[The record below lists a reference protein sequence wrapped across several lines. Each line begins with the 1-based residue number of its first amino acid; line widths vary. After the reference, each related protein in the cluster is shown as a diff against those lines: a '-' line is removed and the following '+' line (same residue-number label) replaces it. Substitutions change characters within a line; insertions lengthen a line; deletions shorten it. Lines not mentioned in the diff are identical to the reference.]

1 MTKSTLFFCFAF
13 IIAQLSLAQV
23 TTFSDNGTLTNT
35 VQTAIEFD
43 NASLNVRSTA
53 TATIPLLS
61 TGASS
66 ITFTLKGGDGG
77 TATWDG
83 AFTDLTA
90 QGGEGGTVTFTM
102 PITPEN
108 EGKRITFYQGKH
120 GGTEF
125 HPIIASGGGG
135 ASTALLDHNG
145 TLLALAGGGGG
156 GCAVENYQSSG
167 RPGGVATP
175 GHATS
180 CVNSGNA
187 GVDGTTGSN
196 TPESLGGI
204 VAQSSETLSV
214 YAGGGGGLSGISRR
228 NSGIHS
234 GDITGKAASDGGW
247 GGYHPEGI
255 FYSGPNCNQDFPF
268 QIPGCTK
275 TETRDRSR
283 GGTGYSGGGAGGPWL
298 RDSFRSSCS
307 ERMWSLFGAG
317 GGGGGY
323 DGGGAGSPERGGGG
337 GSSYV
342 DPAFTNPSF
351 QEGGYVTNSRNG
363 SVVYQ
368 VNYDNQPPVAVCKD
382 VILFLG
388 QGNYITNDGQIGIA
402 SGVNGQATLDPAA
415 IDGGSLDDVFI
426 EEMTTSKNTF
436 TCADLGENTVTLT
449 VKDGNDNTASCS
461 AQVTVVDNF
470 APTITSATSRI
481 INAPDF
487 GNIDLGFRASVTI
500 TPPELD
506 FVDNC
511 GVASVVQ
518 AEPFTVTCSD
528 IGTSIVKE
536 VVATDASGNQN
547 VVYLTYNITSNFINT
562 STIYVNANQ
571 PDDNGD
577 GLSWATAK
585 KYLNSALAMLD
596 GSACYNGKQIWV
608 AGGTY
613 YPDEGTNQTDNDRHS
628 TFLLGNGVA
637 IYGGFSGNETSLD
650 QRDYAKNP
658 TILSGDLQQ
667 DDQAGLNNSD
677 NAYTVVSSL
686 NTLPF
691 IMDGFIIS
699 GGNSNGPTY
708 ETSVGGGVACNSS
721 SSFRN
726 CIFSGNTANL
736 AGGAFFSI
744 NAEVEFINC
753 IFSGNTAD
761 IGGAIYSDVSSLSLI
776 NSTLSGNSAS
786 TDGGAISSLLGST
799 LAVKNSIIW
808 NNRAQGATTSPSAS
822 ISGNAT
828 YSNSLV
834 ANISS
839 SGIVSNADPLFVEGI
854 DFTTEAL
861 PTTAGDFH
869 AQLGIVRDAGDKSY
883 NTLEKDLDGKA
894 RTLGQIDL
902 GPYEYG
908 YSPDYFVTTWR
919 TTTVNETIE
928 LPLVEGYWYFIDWD
942 NDGIIDNRV
951 RDGLETNTR
960 GRIHT
965 FATPGIHTIVISPL
979 TFQLDFKDFP
989 DKDKIVSIEQ
999 WGDYGWRSMNNAFN
1013 GCSNLVINAKDTP
1026 NLIRAEDLS
1035 YMFAGATSLDYDF
1048 SQWDVSTVTNMQ
1060 GMFDG
1065 VTLSEENYDKLLNSW
1080 SNLGVKRDVVFS
1092 AGNSNYCLGEP
1103 GRTKLIE
1110 SFGWEITDGGSACGT
1125 VGCTDDKTPP
1135 EPDLLTL
1142 PNIAA
1147 ECEVTGLTAPTAT
1160 DDCTTRVRVTHDAN
1174 FPITKSTI
1182 VTWTYADAS
1191 GNLSTQMQN
1200 VVIKDFSAP
1209 VPDLV
1214 TLPEVTA
1221 EAPVTE
1227 LTPPTATDNCTA
1239 SVTVTHNAVFPINEN
1254 TLVTWTYTD
1263 AAGNFSTQ
1271 SQNVVIKKG
1280 TAPVVTLPAIIGVQE
1295 DIVYDIPDAI
1305 HVTDPEGDDLILTFT
1320 VTGGSLSIGTTGI
1333 TFGGLGNGSASFT
1346 ASGTLA
1352 NLNTALD
1359 AATFLSSP
1367 NLNGAGAGSIAIVAN
1382 DGNSDSDTAFVI
1394 FDIDAINDDPAITGL
1409 PSSITVKKDAT
1420 EDPFDISAATIS
1432 DVDAGNGELTLKLR
1446 AVGGVFD
1453 YAGGTGITPSGQ
1465 LSTEATFT
1473 GSLTDLNNYINIP
1486 TNIYFRPDAN
1496 LSGDAAASV
1505 EVSIND
1511 NGNTGSNG
1519 GTDILI
1525 ATIEI
1530 NITPVNDAP
1539 TVANAIPDQNAM
1551 EGVAFNFQFAS
1562 NTFEDIDVGDV
1573 MTYTA
1578 ELNDG
1583 SPLPAWLVF
1592 DPLTRTFSGTPL
1604 NDNIGIM
1611 SIDVIAND
1619 GKGGSVTDTF
1629 TLTVNPGITFE
1640 DVSFDFDG
1648 TEKTISISGTLPEG
1662 ATVAYTN
1669 NGRTNVGYQEV
1680 IATISGDNFSTLILT
1695 ANLTITP
1702 AIIAGIS
1709 FVDADFEFDGN
1720 EKSLA
1725 ISGTL
1730 PEGASVAYTNNG
1742 RTQVGSQE
1750 VTATIS
1756 GVNFQTL
1763 VLKAQLTVLQE
1774 GCLTKAAF
1782 RLSPAEACSETIT
1795 VFFTDLSTDVD
1806 TWFWEFGNG
1815 GTSTAKNPIF
1825 SYTSFGEFT
1834 VRLTASNSVT
1844 GCSSIT
1850 EKVFSNQPVSA
1861 DFTANTTFGC
1871 GPLTVD
1877 FEDRSEGATS
1887 WNWDFGDG
1895 TTSTEQNPSHTYQS
1909 PGTFTVSLSVNT
1921 GSTCTDSMTK
1931 TNYVQVIGP
1940 DLEFSVDKESG
1951 NGPLEVQFTDN
1962 SISSAPLISRLWN
1975 FGDGSTSSSQN
1986 PTHTYSNGGLY
1997 TVSLTVSYLDGCSM
2011 TLTKTDFIEVFE
2023 VELSTTVSNVSC
2035 FDGSD
2040 GSASVTASGGLAPY
2054 TYLWSNDET
2063 DATINGLEAGNYSVT
2078 VTDSR
2083 GLSKSIDVIISQPV
2097 SVSIQTSIASTIT
2110 SNSAELGGEI
2120 ITTSE
2125 SDQAACITEY
2135 GVVYSTTTNPDI
2147 SDFKVVMSS
2156 GEGSFSE
2163 LVTGLQL
2170 NTTYYVKAFATNQ
2183 NGFTTYGDEVAFT
2196 TSRKILTITV
2206 DPNQSK
2212 EYGEAD
2218 PTFTYEAIGF
2228 DSGDDESILT
2238 GELKRAAGAGVGTY
2252 AINLGT
2258 LDAGPNYTINFMGA
2272 DFEITP
2278 ATLNV
2283 SVFTGQQKTYGDPDR
2298 GFRFFASGFTNGD
2311 FGSIITGTLSRA
2323 PGEDVGA
2330 YPINLGTVS
2339 AGDNYTI
2346 NFTGADF
2353 VITPA
2358 ALTITADADQNK
2370 TYGDADPTF
2379 TYQATGFEN
2388 GDDESILTGALSRAA
2403 GENVG
2408 NYAINQG
2415 SLDAG
2420 DNYTINYT
2428 GADFEITERTLTV
2441 IADANQGKV
2450 YGQADPVLTYTA
2462 SNFGNGDDESIFT
2475 GSLVRAAGENVGSY
2489 AINQGSLDAGDN
2501 YTINYTGAD
2510 FAITKKTLTITA
2522 DANQSKVYGDSDPTF
2537 TYQATGFE
2545 NGDDESILTGA
2556 LSRAAGENVG
2566 SYAINLGS
2574 VSAGDNYIINFVG
2587 ADFVII
2593 KKALTIT
2600 ADDKQKIYG
2609 EANPTLTFTYTG
2621 LVNGDTKVSEE
2632 PSISTTATASS
2643 NVGEYPIELEGGSD
2657 QNYAITLVNGTLT
2670 IGKKDLTITADDK
2683 QKTYGEA
2690 NPTLTFTYTGLVN
2703 GDTKV
2708 SEEPSISTT
2717 ATASSNVGEYP
2728 IELEGGADQNYAI
2741 TLVNGTLTI
2750 GKKDLT
2756 ITAEDK
2762 QKTYGEANPT
2772 LTFTYTGLVN
2782 GDTKVATEPS
2792 ISTIATASS
2801 NVGDYPITL
2810 TGGEDQNYAITL
2822 VNGTLTVGKKD
2833 LTITADDKQKTYGE
2847 ANPILTFTYTGLVN
2861 GDTKVATEP
2870 SISTT
2875 ATASS
2880 NVGDYPITL
2889 TGGSDQNYAITL
2901 VDGMLTIGKKDLT
2914 ITAEDKQKIYGEANP
2929 TLTFTY
2935 TGLVNGDTKVATE
2948 PSISTTATASSN
2960 VGDYP
2965 ITLTG
2970 GFDQNYAI
2978 TLIDGT
2984 LTIGKKDLT
2993 ITAEDKQKIY
3003 GEANPILTFTYT
3015 GLVNGDT
3022 KVATEPS
3029 ISTTATASSNVG
3041 TYPIELEGGV
3051 DQNYA
3056 ITLIDGT
3063 LTIGKKDL
3071 TITAEDKQKI
3081 YGEANPTLT
3090 FTYTGLV
3097 NGDTKVATEPSIS
3110 TTATASSNVGDYPI
3124 TLTGGSDQNY
3134 AITLI
3139 DGTLTIGKKDLTITA
3154 EDKQKTYGEENPILT
3169 FTYTGLVNGDTKV
3182 ATEPSISTTA
3192 TASSNVGEYPIELAG
3207 GSDQNY
3213 EIKLVDGTLTIG
3225 KKDLTITADDKQK
3238 TYGEENPSLIFTYT
3252 GLVNG
3257 DTKVSEE
3264 PSISTTATASSNVGE
3279 YPIELVG
3286 GSDQNYAITL
3296 VSGTLTIGKKDLTI
3310 TAEDKQKIYGEANPT
3325 LTFTYTGL
3333 VNGDTDVAAEPSIS
3347 TTASASSNVGYYPI
3361 TLTGGS
3367 DQNYAITLVD
3377 GTLTI
3382 GKKDLTITAEDKQKI
3397 FGREDPVLTY
3407 TVDGLTAGDG
3417 ESIVT
3422 GTLSRE
3428 SGEEVGTY
3436 GITQGSLDA
3445 GDNYTITYTGAEL
3458 EIVPAVL
3465 LLINNP
3471 ELIQTPWSVM
3481 PELPATVI
3489 ILTADGQEV
3498 EIGVNW
3504 DESSL
3509 NLLAR
3514 GVYSLF
3520 GSLQLPEGIENE
3532 SNEKAVLQ
3540 VEVLA
3545 KPAPQDLTLSN
3556 NSFDPSPT
3564 VFFQEVGAFTVID
3577 LVDDIHEIA
3586 LVAGAADNEY
3596 FEIIDGILFWSSADQ
3611 ASGRTEF
3618 TIKVSVT
3625 DRDGNVLEK
3634 DFVITRTRL
3643 NLESLEVF
3651 NTFTPNGDGVNDS
3664 WGLPALRYYQGVRLQ
3679 VFDLSGERLFYS
3691 EDADVRWDGTYK
3703 GKEMPT
3709 GAYTWVIEVIETGEK
3724 RMGVLNLIRN

>member
-1 MTKSTLFFCFAF
+1 MTKSTAFFCLCFL
-13 IIAQLSLAQV
+13 IAQLSLAQV

-35 VQTAIEFD
+35 AQTAIVFD
-43 NASLNVRSTA
+43 NASIRVRSTA

-61 TGASS
+61 TGAAS

-83 AFTDLTA
+83 LFTDLVA

-102 PITPEN
+102 PITSEN
-108 EGKRITFYQGKH
+108 EGKRITFYMGKH
-120 GGTEF
+120 GENES

-145 TLLALAGGGGG
+145 NLIALAGGGGG
-156 GCAVENYQSSG
+156 GSAVETYQSSG
-167 RPGGVATP
+167 RPGGTVTD
-175 GHATS
+175 GHATT
-180 CVNSGNA
+180 CGDSGNA
-187 GVDGTTGSN
+187 GVNGTTGNN
-196 TPESLGGI
+196 TPESLGAI
-204 VAQSSETLSV
+204 VARSSDKLSIH
-214 YAGGGGGLSGISRR
+214 AGGGGGLSGISRV
-228 NSGIHS
+228 NTGIHS
-234 GDITGKAASDGGW
+234 ESITGKSASDGGW
-247 GGYHPEGI
+247 GGYHPEDT
-255 FYSGPNCNQDFPF
+255 FYSGTNCNQDTPF
-268 QIPGCTK
+268 QVEGCIQVRTK
-275 TETRDRSR
+275 DRSR
-283 GGTGYSGGGAGGPWL
+283 GGTGYSGGGAGSPWL
-298 RDSFRSSCS
+298 YDPGFSSCS
-307 ERMWSLFGAG
+307 EVLWNSFGAG

-323 DGGGAGSPERGGGG
+323 NGGGGGGKQRGGGG

-342 DPAFTNPSF
+342 SSKYPVRSF
-351 QEGGYVTNSRNG
+351 KDGGYVTNSQNG
-363 SVVYQ
+363 TVSYQ
-368 VNYDNQPPVAVCKD
+368 VNYDNQPPVAVCKNT
-382 VILFLG
+382 VLFLG

-402 SGVNGQATLDPAA
+402 SGINGEATLDPAA
-415 IDGGSLDDVFI
+415 IDGGSLDDVFLV
-426 EEMTTSKNTF
+426 EMTTSKNTF
-436 TCADLGENTVTLT
+436 TCTDLGENTVTLT
-449 VKDGNDNTASCS
+449 VTDANGNSGSCS

-487 GNIDLGFRASVTI
+487 GVIDMGFRTSLTI
-500 TPPELD
+500 TPPELN

-528 IGTSIVKE
+528 IGKSFVKE

-547 VVYLTYNITSNFINT
+547 VVYLNYSITSSAINT
-562 STIYVNANQ
+562 SKIYVNANQ

-596 GSACYNGKQIWV
+596 GAQCYKGKQIWV
-608 AGGTY
+608 AGGNY
-613 YPDEGTNQTDNDRHS
+613 YPDEGTNQTDNDRLS
-628 TFLLGNGVA
+628 TFLLGNEIA

-650 QRDYAKNP
+650 QRDYANNP
-658 TILSGDLQQ
+658 TILSGDLKQ

-677 NAYTVVSSL
+677 NAYTVVTSL
-686 NTLPF
+686 SALPF
-691 IMDGFIIS
+691 LMDGFIIS

-786 TDGGAISSLLGST
+786 TDGGAISSPLGST

-808 NNRAQGATTSPSAS
+808 NNRAQSSTTTASAS

-828 YSNSLV
+828 YANSLV

-854 DFTTEAL
+854 DFNTEAL

-883 NTLEKDLDGKA
+883 NTLEKDLDGQK

-908 YSPDYFVTTWR
+908 YDTDFFVTTWQ
-919 TTTVNETIE
+919 TTTVNERIT
-928 LPLVEGYWYFIDWD
+928 LPVVGYNFYRIDWD
-942 NDGIIDNRV
+942 NDGVFDYTLNSAVQIESRAI
-951 RDGLETNTR
+951 T
-960 GRIHT
+960 HT
-965 FATPGIHTIVISPL
+965 FAEPGIHTIVIYAL
-979 TFQLDFKDFP
+979 GINFNFKDSP
-989 DKDKIVSIEQ
+989 YKNNLLSIDQ
-999 WGDYGWRSMNNAFN
+999 WGISNWRSMRNSFN
-1013 GCSNLVINAKDTP
+1013 GCSNLVINAKDAP
-1026 NLIRAEDLS
+1026 SLINATDLS

-1048 SQWDVSTVTNMQ
+1048 SHWNVSTITNMQ

-1065 VTLSEENYDKLLNSW
+1065 VSLSEENYDKLLNSW
-1080 SNLGVKRDVVFS
+1080 SNLGLKRDVIFS

-1110 SFGWEITDGGSACGT
+1110 SFGWEITDGGPGCDT
-1125 VGCTDDKTPP
+1125 TGCTDDKTAPV
-1135 EPDLLTL
+1135 PDLLTL
-1142 PNIAA
+1142 PDIAA
-1147 ECEVTGLTAPTAT
+1147 DCEVTGLTAPTAT
-1160 DDCTTRVRVTHDAN
+1160 DNCATTVTVTHDAVL
-1174 FPITKSTI
+1174 PIATQGTTV
-1182 VTWTYADAS
+1182 VTWTYDD
-1191 GNLSTQMQN
+1191 GNGNTSTQTQN
-1200 VVIKDFSAP
+1200 VVIKDLSAP
-1209 VPDLV
+1209 VPDVV

-1227 LTPPTATDNCTA
+1227 LTPPTATDNCTTG
-1239 SVTVTHNAVFPINEN
+1239 VTVTNDAVFPINEN

-1305 HVTDPEGDDLILTFT
+1305 HVTDQEGDDLILTFT
-1320 VTGGSLSIGTTGI
+1320 VTGGTLSIGTTGI

-1420 EDPFDISAATIS
+1420 EDLFDISAATIS
-1432 DVDAGNGELTLKLR
+1432 DVDAGSGELTLKLR

-1453 YAGGTGITPSGQ
+1453 YAEGTGITLSGQ

-1583 SPLPAWLVF
+1583 SPLPAWLGF

-1619 GKGGSVTDTF
+1619 GNGGSVTNTF

-1640 DVSFDFDG
+1640 NVSFDFDG
-1648 TEKTISISGTLPEG
+1648 TQKAITISGTLPEG
-1662 ATVAYTN
+1662 ATVTYTN

-1825 SYTSFGEFT
+1825 SYNSFGEFT
-1834 VRLTASNSVT
+1834 VRLTVSDTIT

-1877 FEDRSEGATS
+1877 FEDRSEGATT
-1887 WNWDFGDG
+1887 WAWDFGDG

-1909 PGTFTVSLSVNT
+1909 SGTFTVTLSVNT

-1931 TNYVQVIGP
+1931 TNYVQVNGP

-1951 NGPLEVQFTDN
+1951 NGPLEVQFTEN
-1962 SISSAPLISRLWN
+1962 SISSAPLISRLWD

-1997 TVSLTVSYLDGCSM
+1997 TVSLTLQDLDGCSR

-2023 VELSTTVSNVSC
+2023 LELSTTVSNVTC
-2035 FDGSD
+2035 FNGSD

-2110 SNSAELGGEI
+2110 SNTAELGGEI

-2125 SDQAACITEY
+2125 TDQAACITEY

-2147 SDFKVVMSS
+2147 SDFKVVMGS

-2196 TSRKILTITV
+2196 TSRKTLTITV

-2358 ALTITADADQNK
+2358 ALTITADVSQSKIYGDEDPTFTYQATGFENGDDESILTGALVRAAGENVGTYAINLGTLDAGPNYTINFIGADFTITEKTLDITVDAGQDKIYGEADPVFTYQANGFENADDEGILTGALARTAGENVGNYAINQGSLDAGNNYTINYTGADFEITPATLTVTVDAGQSKTYGDADPTFTYQATGFENGDDESILTGALARGAGENVGSYPIILGTMDAGDNYTINYTGADFEITPATLTVIADADQSK
-2370 TYGDADPTF
+2370 VYGDADPTF

-2403 GENVG
+2403 GENEG

-2420 DNYTINYT
+2420 DNYTINYIGADFEITPATLTITADADQNKTYGDADPTFTYQASGFANGDDESILTGALARAAGENVGTFAINLGTLSAGANYTIDYT

-2441 IADANQGKV
+2441 IADADQGKV

-2475 GSLVRAAGENVGSY
+2475 GSIVRSAGENVGSY
-2489 AINQGSLDAGDN
+2489 AISLGSLTAGDN

-2510 FAITKKTLTITA
+2510 FEIT
-2522 DANQSKVYGDSDPTF
+2522 Q
-2537 TYQATGFE
+2537 
-2545 NGDDESILTGA
+2545 
-2556 LSRAAGENVG
+2556 
-2566 SYAINLGS
+2566 
-2574 VSAGDNYIINFVG
+2574 
-2587 ADFVII
+2587 
-2593 KKALTIT
+2593 KA
-2600 ADDKQKIYG
+2600 
-2609 EANPTLTFTYTG
+2609 
-2621 LVNGDTKVSEE
+2621 
-2632 PSISTTATASS
+2632 
-2643 NVGEYPIELEGGSD
+2643 
-2657 QNYAITLVNGTLT
+2657 
-2670 IGKKDLTITADDK
+2670 LTITADDK

-2690 NPTLTFTYTGLVN
+2690 NP
-2703 GDTKV
+2703 
-2708 SEEPSISTT
+2708 I
-2717 ATASSNVGEYP
+2717 
-2728 IELEGGADQNYAI
+2728 
-2741 TLVNGTLTI
+2741 
-2750 GKKDLT
+2750 
-2756 ITAEDK
+2756 
-2762 QKTYGEANPT
+2762 

-2792 ISTIATASS
+2792 ISTTATASS
-2801 NVGDYPITL
+2801 NVGEYPIEL
-2810 TGGEDQNYAITL
+2810 AGGSDQNYAITL
-2822 VNGTLTVGKKD
+2822 VDGMLTIGKKD

-2880 NVGDYPITL
+2880 NVG
-2889 TGGSDQNYAITL
+2889 
-2901 VDGMLTIGKKDLT
+2901 
-2914 ITAEDKQKIYGEANP
+2914 E
-2929 TLTFTY
+2929 
-2935 TGLVNGDTKVATE
+2935 
-2948 PSISTTATASSN
+2948 
-2960 VGDYP
+2960 
-2965 ITLTG
+2965 
-2970 GFDQNYAI
+2970 
-2978 TLIDGT
+2978 
-2984 LTIGKKDLT
+2984 
-2993 ITAEDKQKIY
+2993 
-3003 GEANPILTFTYT
+3003 
-3015 GLVNGDT
+3015 
-3022 KVATEPS
+3022 
-3029 ISTTATASSNVG
+3029 
-3041 TYPIELEGGV
+3041 YPIELEGG
-3051 DQNYA
+3051 A
-3056 ITLIDGT
+3056 
-3063 LTIGKKDL
+3063 
-3071 TITAEDKQKI
+3071 
-3081 YGEANPTLT
+3081 
-3090 FTYTGLV
+3090 
-3097 NGDTKVATEPSIS
+3097 
-3110 TTATASSNVGDYPI
+3110 
-3124 TLTGGSDQNY
+3124 
-3134 AITLI
+3134 
-3139 DGTLTIGKKDLTITA
+3139 
-3154 EDKQKTYGEENPILT
+3154 
-3169 FTYTGLVNGDTKV
+3169 
-3182 ATEPSISTTA
+3182 
-3192 TASSNVGEYPIELAG
+3192 
-3207 GSDQNY
+3207 
-3213 EIKLVDGTLTIG
+3213 
-3225 KKDLTITADDKQK
+3225 
-3238 TYGEENPSLIFTYT
+3238 
-3252 GLVNG
+3252 
-3257 DTKVSEE
+3257 
-3264 PSISTTATASSNVGE
+3264 
-3279 YPIELVG
+3279 
-3286 GSDQNYAITL
+3286 
-3296 VSGTLTIGKKDLTI
+3296 
-3310 TAEDKQKIYGEANPT
+3310 
-3325 LTFTYTGL
+3325 
-3333 VNGDTDVAAEPSIS
+3333 
-3347 TTASASSNVGYYPI
+3347 
-3361 TLTGGS
+3361 

-3382 GKKDLTITAEDKQKI
+3382 GKKDLTITADNKQKI
-3397 FGREDPVLTY
+3397 YGEANPSLTFTY
-3407 TVDGLTAGDG
+3407 T
-3417 ESIVT
+3417 
-3422 GTLSRE
+3422 
-3428 SGEEVGTY
+3428 
-3436 GITQGSLDA
+3436 
-3445 GDNYTITYTGAEL
+3445 
-3458 EIVPAVL
+3458 
-3465 LLINNP
+3465 
-3471 ELIQTPWSVM
+3471 
-3481 PELPATVI
+3481 
-3489 ILTADGQEV
+3489 
-3498 EIGVNW
+3498 
-3504 DESSL
+3504 
-3509 NLLAR
+3509 
-3514 GVYSLF
+3514 
-3520 GSLQLPEGIENE
+3520 
-3532 SNEKAVLQ
+3532 
-3540 VEVLA
+3540 
-3545 KPAPQDLTLSN
+3545 
-3556 NSFDPSPT
+3556 
-3564 VFFQEVGAFTVID
+3564 
-3577 LVDDIHEIA
+3577 
-3586 LVAGAADNEY
+3586 
-3596 FEIIDGILFWSSADQ
+3596 
-3611 ASGRTEF
+3611 
-3618 TIKVSVT
+3618 
-3625 DRDGNVLEK
+3625 
-3634 DFVITRTRL
+3634 
-3643 NLESLEVF
+3643 
-3651 NTFTPNGDGVNDS
+3651 
-3664 WGLPALRYYQGVRLQ
+3664 
-3679 VFDLSGERLFYS
+3679 
-3691 EDADVRWDGTYK
+3691 
-3703 GKEMPT
+3703 
-3709 GAYTWVIEVIETGEK
+3709 
-3724 RMGVLNLIRN
+3724 